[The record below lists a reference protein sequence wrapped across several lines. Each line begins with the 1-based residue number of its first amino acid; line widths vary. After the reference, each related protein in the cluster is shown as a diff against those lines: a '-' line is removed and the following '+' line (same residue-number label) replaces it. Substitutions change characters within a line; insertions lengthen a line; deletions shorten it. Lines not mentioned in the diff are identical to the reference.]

1 MLNCKYIYYSLK
13 ERNVFLS
20 ILRFV
25 KMFALGISTDTI
37 LDRTIINEHNQVY
50 QNLGIK
56 NYSSFKKIIIDTL

>member
-1 MLNCKYIYYSLK
+1 
-13 ERNVFLS
+13 
-20 ILRFV
+20 
-25 KMFALGISTDTI
+25 MFALGISTDTI